1 MFVFSAGMKK
11 PTILEEEK
19 HKNLRLALPSDFS
32 FLRRVVALPLGYSE
46 VIAASMY
53 YPVLFGFSESFIY
66 PYAVLGIEEKNLF
79 VNDEGEF
86 IVDVIPR
93 CAELYPFGVA
103 KKGDDYL
110 VVYDE
115 RAEASDGEP
124 VFAEDGGFTPFFTQ
138 RKEELTNYALDID
151 KALEFAKTAY
161 ENGLLKHIEAL
172 KIDTKHGS
180 VVLKNILIANAV
192 EAIPKLSPERLY
204 HFNVT
209 GYLPILYATYF
220 SVRNFKIFD
229 LIA

>member
-1 MFVFSAGMKK
+1 MFVFSGAMQK

-32 FLRRVVALPLGYSE
+32 FLRKVVALPLGYSE
-46 VIAASMY
+46 IIAATMY
-53 YPVLFGFSESFIY
+53 YPVLFGIKESFIY
-66 PYAVLGIEEKNLF
+66 PYAVLGVEEKNIF
-79 VNDEGEF
+79 ISDEGQF
-86 IVDVIPR
+86 IVDVIPK
-93 CAELYPFGVA
+93 CAELYPFGIA

-115 RAEASDGEP
+115 KAESSDGEP
-124 VFAEDGGFTPFFTQ
+124 VFAEDGRFTPFFNQ
-138 RKEELTNYALDID
+138 RKEELTNYAIDINQ
-151 KALEFAKTAY
+151 ALEFAKTAY
-161 ENGLLKHIEAL
+161 ENGLLKLIEAL

-180 VVLKNILIANAV
+180 LVLNNVLIANAV
-192 EAIPKLSPERLY
+192 EAIPKLSPEKLY

-220 SVRNFKIFD
+220 SVRNFKLFD